1 VTHRKP
7 PAEGFAAFRAD
18 HPEAGFCEWLRQ
30 ESGLLWD
37 AMVGHRFVRDMAAD
51 RLPPEAFLRYLRYE
65 HSFVRTAVTVFA
77 HALIAAPTAEDRR
90 HVVGILDGLVG
101 EQEAYFARQLAA
113 LGLPPEP
120 LPSAELPDAALALSE
135 GALAIAAHGGFEEI
149 LSAMLAAEWMYL
161 TWCTAAHATR
171 PRRPGPADWIALHVA
186 PGFADGVAWT
196 RARVEAL
203 GPPLD
208 PLRQGRCAA
217 NFARMLRL
225 EIAFH
230 DAPYQDGPAA

>member
-1 VTHRKP
+1 MAHRR
-7 PAEGFAAFRAD
+7 PAAGGFAGFRAT
-18 HPEAGFCEWLRQ
+18 HPDGSFCDWLRQ
-30 ESGLLWD
+30 GSGLLWD
-37 AMVGHRFVRDMAAD
+37 AMVGHRFTRDMAGD
-51 RLPPEAFLRYLRYE
+51 RLPPEAFARYLRYE
-65 HSFVRTAVTVFA
+65 HSFVRTAVAIFA

-101 EQEAYFARQLAA
+101 EQEAYFARQLPA
-113 LGLPPEP
+113 LGLPGEP
-120 LPSAELPDAALALSE
+120 LPASELPDAVLALSE

-161 TWCTAAHATR
+161 AWCSAAHATR

-196 RARVEAL
+196 RARVDAL
-203 GPPLD
+203 GPRLD
-208 PLRQGRCAA
+208 PDRQARCAA

-230 DAPYQDGPAA
+230 DAPYAEGAAI